1 VVCGCDEQNTF
12 QTIQQIKKHKK
23 QQIFDPNALKKD
35 GSGSLILIWVLA
47 NFDV

>member
-1 VVCGCDEQNTF
+1 VDAMSKIHSRQSN
-12 QTIQQIKKHKK
+12 KSRSRKK

-47 NFDV
+47 NFDL